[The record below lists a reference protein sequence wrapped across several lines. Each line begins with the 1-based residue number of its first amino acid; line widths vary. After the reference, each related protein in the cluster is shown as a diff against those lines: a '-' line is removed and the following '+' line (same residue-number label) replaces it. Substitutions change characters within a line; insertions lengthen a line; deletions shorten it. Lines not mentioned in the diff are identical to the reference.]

1 MLFHK
6 PDPNYTDSEQA
17 RRNFRLAVKISL
29 MFVAVLWIIHLSGW
43 MLDLPL
49 YQLGVRPRE
58 LSGLPG
64 ILFAPLIHGSFGH
77 LISNSL
83 PMLVLGSGMLY
94 LYPHSAFKVFPLV
107 YFGSGLAVWL
117 FARPSYHIGA
127 SGLVYGLAAYILVA
141 GILRRDTRAIA
152 ATLLVYFLY
161 GTLVWGVFPNDS
173 GMSWETHMAAGLIGV
188 ALAIYFRQLDIPPRK
203 RYSWEDE
210 NEDQNEDE
218 DFFDDY
224 NNKQDNHA
232 EDEDDDDQ
240 NDDDDKDFTER
251 ERRYP

>member
-1 MLFHK
+1 
-6 PDPNYTDSEQA
+6 
-17 RRNFRLAVKISL
+17 
-29 MFVAVLWIIHLSGW
+29 
-43 MLDLPL
+43 
-49 YQLGVRPRE
+49 
-58 LSGLPG
+58 
-64 ILFAPLIHGSFGH
+64 
-77 LISNSL
+77 
-83 PMLVLGSGMLY
+83 
-94 LYPHSAFKVFPLV
+94 
-107 YFGSGLAVWL
+107 
-117 FARPSYHIGA
+117 
-127 SGLVYGLAAYILVA
+127 VA

-210 NEDQNEDE
+210 NEDDE

-240 NDDDDKDFTER
+240 NDDDDNDFTKR